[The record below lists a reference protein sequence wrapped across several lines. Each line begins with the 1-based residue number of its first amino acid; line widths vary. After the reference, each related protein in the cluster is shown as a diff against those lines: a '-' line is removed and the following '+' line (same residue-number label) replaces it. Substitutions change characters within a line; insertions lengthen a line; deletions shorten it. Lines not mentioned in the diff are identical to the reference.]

1 MSQEFVKRDLDQL
14 QILIKSSILFFEQSL
29 EYAAD
34 LCRRKKLSK
43 DQANGYLS
51 EILHSILFIGY
62 INVPSIEPQK
72 LLTENAVGSLKK
84 SFPDVF
90 EKYTSHLPLRTPYSI
105 LLDMVAQT
113 PGNQAMDLPK
123 DLLDLNEKMHVPR
136 NSGKMCGNDFCLAS
150 SVVSYCYFE
159 NGNKRS
165 KKYFGASVA
174 CTGKAKRDFFINLS
188 CVKTWNRKV
197 ALGVC
202 LAAKGRKSIML
213 PKTVYSAAFT
223 MLNDQ
228 RDEDHEGNSDRI
240 GRGSRQRYVQRRA
253 CEKCWG
259 IFPEVVFLPPERD
272 EERAS
277 WKHGNCAECEAMS
290 NLLNSEVTVNEGVK
304 LGEDLLSTAAVNE
317 KLKPLLKPRID
328 NLKSTLKNRIKTAEF
343 QFFSP

>member
-1 MSQEFVKRDLDQL
+1 MSLEFVKRDLDQL

-34 LCRRKKLSK
+34 LCGRKELSK
-43 DQANGYLS
+43 DQANGYLA

-62 INVPSIEPQK
+62 INIPSIGPQQ
-72 LLTENAVGSLKK
+72 LLPENAVGSLMN

-105 LLDMVAQT
+105 LLDMVVQT
-113 PGNQAMDLPK
+113 TGDQAMDLPK
-123 DLLDLNEKMHVPR
+123 NLLALNEKMHVPR
-136 NSGKMCGNDFCLAS
+136 N
-150 SVVSYCYFE
+150 
-159 NGNKRS
+159 
-165 KKYFGASVA
+165 
-174 CTGKAKRDFFINLS
+174 
-188 CVKTWNRKV
+188 
-197 ALGVC
+197 
-202 LAAKGRKSIML
+202 GRKSIML
-213 PKTVYSAAFT
+213 PKAVYSAAFT

-240 GRGSRQRYVQRRA
+240 GCGSRQRYVQRRA

-290 NLLNSEVTVNEGVK
+290 NLLNGEVTVDEGVK
-304 LGEDLLSTAAVNE
+304 LGEDLLSTAAANE

-328 NLKSTLKNRIKTAEF
+328 NLKSTLKNRIETAEF
-343 QFFSP
+343 QFFLP